1 MSAPAQLTKSIPMA
15 SIPRE
20 AAAALIA
27 ACLAAAKEIGMEV
40 AVAVT
45 DATGSLWAFE
55 RTDGAPFLT
64 TDVAIDKAWT
74 ASSYGYPTHV
84 WNQYV
89 GDPKVAPLAYHPRL
103 LAVGGGYQIME
114 SDRLIGGVGISA
126 RGNETSARLCPYHGF
141 GRLGSDPEC
150 WL

>member
-1 MSAPAQLTKSIPMA
+1 MPAPAQLTKSIPMA
-15 SIPRE
+15 SISRE

-45 DATGSLWAFE
+45 DATGSLRAFE

-103 LAVGGGYQIME
+103 LAVGGGYPIMGNG
-114 SDRLIGGVGISA
+114 RLIGGVGISG
-126 RGNETSARLCPYHGF
+126 GNAAQDQDAAEQGLKALGF
-141 GRLGSDPEC
+141 DLTT
-150 WL
+150 